1 MMIIKMRKE
10 RNNNRQRKAKY
21 TQIDED
27 VTPERAQQIAEERG
41 YEFVA
46 LYKAEVVAE
55 MKIRADKNFNP
66 TKQMKIYPIASE
78 EER

>member
-10 RNNNRQRKAKY
+10 RNNNRQRKSKY

-55 MKIRADKNFNP
+55 MKIRADKNFKP
-66 TKQMKIYPIASE
+66 VLKMQYPGE
-78 EER
+78 EK

>member
-55 MKIRADKNFNP
+55 MKIRADKNFKP
-66 TKQMKIYPIASE
+66 VLKMQYPGE
-78 EER
+78 EK